1 MESMVVLRKHSL
13 AYQTRSFVSVTLVR
27 FIISGILAA
36 FGGIDKKTKKR
47 INFKLP
53 IQTMITIEKLL
64 DMGLHLGHTSKQ
76 MNPKMRPY
84 ICGKKNELQLLDLI
98 QSYWFL
104 KRACHFLML
113 AASQNKTFLFV
124 SKRKFLAKKMSLAN
138 SATHQ
143 DNYANKSTGKAE
155 PTPFP
160 SSASHG
166 KLPSVAEHGS
176 KSKAVFTSE
185 AHRKGA
191 AKKLVNVFYVNQR
204 WLGGLLTNW
213 HTVRK
218 CLNKLETLEKYEQS
232 GSLEKFSK
240 KEVATWKRDFQ
251 KLQTNLGGLRGMTQ
265 LPDIVIL
272 LGQLEGGEAIR
283 ECKKLNIPTVQ
294 LLDTNSDPNLA
305 DLFVPFN
312 DDSLTG
318 LHFVVTAFLKAIK
331 KGSTKLER
339 N

>member
-1 MESMVVLRKHSL
+1 
-13 AYQTRSFVSVTLVR
+13 
-27 FIISGILAA
+27 
-36 FGGIDKKTKKR
+36 
-47 INFKLP
+47 
-53 IQTMITIEKLL
+53 MITIEKLL
-64 DMGLHLGHTSKQ
+64 DMGLHLGHSSKQ

-104 KRACHFLML
+104 KRACRFLMV

-124 SKRKFLAKKMSLAN
+124 SKKKFLAKKMALAN
-138 SATHQ
+138 LNLIAPPNFERS
-143 DNYANKSTGKAE
+143 YEGKAALTQPE
-155 PTPFP
+155 HKLARLVGQ
-160 SSASHG
+160 ASHVVDA
-166 KLPSVAEHGS
+166 SNDTNS
-176 KSKAVFTSE
+176 KSK
-185 AHRKGA
+185 
-191 AKKLVNVFYVNQR
+191 NVFYVNQR

-240 KEVATWKRDFQ
+240 KEVATWKRDFE

-265 LPDIVIL
+265 LPDVVIL

-331 KGSTKLER
+331 KGHTLYAKQ
-339 N
+339 

>member
-1 MESMVVLRKHSL
+1 
-13 AYQTRSFVSVTLVR
+13 
-27 FIISGILAA
+27 
-36 FGGIDKKTKKR
+36 
-47 INFKLP
+47 
-53 IQTMITIEKLL
+53 MITIEKLL
-64 DMGLHLGHTSKQ
+64 DMGLHLGHSSKQ

-104 KRACHFLML
+104 KRACRFLMV

-124 SKRKFLAKKMSLAN
+124 SKKKFLAKKMALAN
-138 SATHQ
+138 LNDACEASTLGHRRIASHESTSGHRRSLKANLKTTLQ
-143 DNYANKSTGKAE
+143 SDYQRMQSDYIGSTSPKEIRSKHSDLPLDEKQGVNKSK
-155 PTPFP
+155 
-160 SSASHG
+160 
-166 KLPSVAEHGS
+166 
-176 KSKAVFTSE
+176 
-185 AHRKGA
+185 
-191 AKKLVNVFYVNQR
+191 NVFYVNQR

-240 KEVATWKRDFQ
+240 KEVATWKRDFE

-312 DDSLTG
+312 DDCLTG

-331 KGSTKLER
+331 KGLAKA

>member
-1 MESMVVLRKHSL
+1 
-13 AYQTRSFVSVTLVR
+13 
-27 FIISGILAA
+27 
-36 FGGIDKKTKKR
+36 
-47 INFKLP
+47 
-53 IQTMITIEKLL
+53 MITIEKLL
-64 DMGLHLGHTSKQ
+64 NMGLHLGHSSKQ

-113 AASQNKTFLFV
+113 AASQKKTFLFV
-124 SKRKFLAKKMSLAN
+124 SKKKFLAKKMALSNLSNIQDISLHTPN
-138 SATHQ
+138 LIQ
-143 DNYANKSTGKAE
+143 DASTLGVSNKQQNKGRKQKAE
-155 PTPFP
+155 KEL
-160 SSASHG
+160 SSYERNGQRTLNQRFITSGDAKSRRVLERSALPPHVASSILS
-166 KLPSVAEHGS
+166 KDSRPISSSVLEHS
-176 KSKAVFTSE
+176 QINNPK
-185 AHRKGA
+185 
-191 AKKLVNVFYVNQR
+191 NVFYVNQR

-312 DDSLTG
+312 DDCLTG

-331 KGSTKLER
+331 KGSSTLL
-339 N
+339 

>member
-1 MESMVVLRKHSL
+1 
-13 AYQTRSFVSVTLVR
+13 
-27 FIISGILAA
+27 
-36 FGGIDKKTKKR
+36 
-47 INFKLP
+47 
-53 IQTMITIEKLL
+53 MITIEKLL
-64 DMGLHLGHTSKQ
+64 NMGLHLGHTSKQ
-76 MNPKMRPY
+76 MNPKMKPY

-124 SKRKFLAKKMSLAN
+124 SKKKFLAKKMSLAN
-138 SATHQ
+138 SKGTT
-143 DNYANKSTGKAE
+143 SL
-155 PTPFP
+155 PTMPR
-160 SSASHG
+160 
-166 KLPSVAEHGS
+166 
-176 KSKAVFTSE
+176 T
-185 AHRKGA
+185 KGQQVE
-191 AKKLVNVFYVNQR
+191 LETNVNNVFYVNQR

-232 GSLEKFSK
+232 GSLERFSK

-331 KGSTKLER
+331 RGSSGGRPNMKPM
-339 N
+339 

>member
-1 MESMVVLRKHSL
+1 
-13 AYQTRSFVSVTLVR
+13 
-27 FIISGILAA
+27 
-36 FGGIDKKTKKR
+36 
-47 INFKLP
+47 
-53 IQTMITIEKLL
+53 MITIEKLL
-64 DMGLHLGHTSKQ
+64 NMGLHLGHPSNQ

-84 ICGKKNELQLLDLI
+84 ICGKKNSLQLLDLI

-124 SKRKFLAKKMSLAN
+124 SKKKFLAKKMAEDTKNQEQNNLFASPFTEK
-138 SATHQ
+138 SQ
-143 DNYANKSTGKAE
+143 DKAKSETK
-155 PTPFP
+155 
-160 SSASHG
+160 
-166 KLPSVAEHGS
+166 
-176 KSKAVFTSE
+176 
-185 AHRKGA
+185 
-191 AKKLVNVFYVNQR
+191 NVFYVNQR

-213 HTVRK
+213 QTVRE

-240 KEVATWKRDFQ
+240 KEVATWKRDFL

-265 LPDIVIL
+265 LPDVVIL

-294 LLDTNSDPNLA
+294 LLDTNSDPSLA
-305 DLFVPFN
+305 DLFIPFN
-312 DDSLTG
+312 DDCLTG

-331 KGSTKLER
+331 KGTAQVA
-339 N
+339 

>member
-1 MESMVVLRKHSL
+1 
-13 AYQTRSFVSVTLVR
+13 
-27 FIISGILAA
+27 
-36 FGGIDKKTKKR
+36 
-47 INFKLP
+47 
-53 IQTMITIEKLL
+53 MITIEKLL

-76 MNPKMRPY
+76 MNPKMKPY

-138 SATHQ
+138 ENQ
-143 DNYANKSTGKAE
+143 DNGYETTINSGVKEGGGTSRSSYSQAKA
-155 PTPFP
+155 
-160 SSASHG
+160 
-166 KLPSVAEHGS
+166 KVN
-176 KSKAVFTSE
+176 
-185 AHRKGA
+185 
-191 AKKLVNVFYVNQR
+191 NVFYVNQR

-265 LPDIVIL
+265 LPDVVIL

-305 DLFVPFN
+305 DLFIPFN

-331 KGSTKLER
+331 KGSAKL

>member
-1 MESMVVLRKHSL
+1 
-13 AYQTRSFVSVTLVR
+13 
-27 FIISGILAA
+27 
-36 FGGIDKKTKKR
+36 
-47 INFKLP
+47 
-53 IQTMITIEKLL
+53 MITIEKLL
-64 DMGLHLGHTSKQ
+64 NMGLHLGHSSKQ

-104 KRACHFLML
+104 KRACHFLVL
-113 AASQNKTFLFV
+113 AASQKKTFLFV
-124 SKRKFLAKKMSLAN
+124 SKKKFLAKKMALAN
-138 SATHQ
+138 LSNVKNIPVTSSTLHNTSSNFLHHGLVSSKLTGETLSQQTNSKETTYKKQKESAL
-143 DNYANKSTGKAE
+143 ASE
-155 PTPFP
+155 PSQTND
-160 SSASHG
+160 
-166 KLPSVAEHGS
+166 S
-176 KSKAVFTSE
+176 K
-185 AHRKGA
+185 
-191 AKKLVNVFYVNQR
+191 NIFYVNQR

-240 KEVATWKRDFQ
+240 KEVATWKRDFE

-272 LGQLEGGEAIR
+272 LGQLEGGEAIK

-312 DDSLTG
+312 DDCLTG

-331 KGSTKLER
+331 KGSAKL

>member
-1 MESMVVLRKHSL
+1 
-13 AYQTRSFVSVTLVR
+13 
-27 FIISGILAA
+27 
-36 FGGIDKKTKKR
+36 
-47 INFKLP
+47 
-53 IQTMITIEKLL
+53 MITIEKLL
-64 DMGLHLGHTSKQ
+64 DMGLHLGHSSKQ

-104 KRACHFLML
+104 KRACRFLMV

-124 SKRKFLAKKMSLAN
+124 SKKKFLAKKMALAN
-138 SATHQ
+138 LNLVGPSNSERSTQSTRGSKAATL
-143 DNYANKSTGKAE
+143 NKTK
-155 PTPFP
+155 P
-160 SSASHG
+160 SSVPPD
-166 KLPSVAEHGS
+166 LN
-176 KSKAVFTSE
+176 
-185 AHRKGA
+185 
-191 AKKLVNVFYVNQR
+191 NVFYVNQR

-240 KEVATWKRDFQ
+240 KEVATWKRDFE

-265 LPDIVIL
+265 LPDVVIL

-331 KGSTKLER
+331 KGHTLYAKR
-339 N
+339 

>member
-1 MESMVVLRKHSL
+1 
-13 AYQTRSFVSVTLVR
+13 
-27 FIISGILAA
+27 
-36 FGGIDKKTKKR
+36 
-47 INFKLP
+47 
-53 IQTMITIEKLL
+53 MITIEKLL
-64 DMGLHLGHTSKQ
+64 DMGLHLGHSSKQ

-104 KRACHFLML
+104 KRACRFLMM
-113 AASQNKTFLFV
+113 AAKQNKTFLFV
-124 SKRKFLAKKMSLAN
+124 SKKKFLAKKMALADLSN
-138 SATHQ
+138 EDTLSQ
-143 DNYANKSTGKAE
+143 
-155 PTPFP
+155 
-160 SSASHG
+160 
-166 KLPSVAEHGS
+166 VA
-176 KSKAVFTSE
+176 KSKIQ
-185 AHRKGA
+185 K
-191 AKKLVNVFYVNQR
+191 NVFYVNQR

-240 KEVATWKRDFQ
+240 KEVATWKRDFD

-283 ECKKLNIPTVQ
+283 ECKKLNIPTIQ

-312 DDSLTG
+312 DDCLTG

-331 KGSTKLER
+331 KGTVNK
-339 N
+339 

>member
-1 MESMVVLRKHSL
+1 
-13 AYQTRSFVSVTLVR
+13 
-27 FIISGILAA
+27 
-36 FGGIDKKTKKR
+36 
-47 INFKLP
+47 
-53 IQTMITIEKLL
+53 MITIEKLL
-64 DMGLHLGHTSKQ
+64 DMGLHLGHSSKQ

-104 KRACHFLML
+104 KRACRFLMV

-124 SKRKFLAKKMSLAN
+124 SKKKFLAKKLALADLNNVLPTSAQYTGTAGSNSLKA
-138 SATHQ
+138 AT
-143 DNYANKSTGKAE
+143 
-155 PTPFP
+155 
-160 SSASHG
+160 
-166 KLPSVAEHGS
+166 
-176 KSKAVFTSE
+176 TSE
-185 AHRKGA
+185 ARRTAGVNKS
-191 AKKLVNVFYVNQR
+191 KNVFYVNQR

-240 KEVATWKRDFQ
+240 KEVATWKRDFE

-312 DDSLTG
+312 DDCLTG

-331 KGSTKLER
+331 KGLTKL

>member
-1 MESMVVLRKHSL
+1 
-13 AYQTRSFVSVTLVR
+13 
-27 FIISGILAA
+27 
-36 FGGIDKKTKKR
+36 
-47 INFKLP
+47 
-53 IQTMITIEKLL
+53 MITIEKLL
-64 DMGLHLGHTSKQ
+64 DMGLHLGHPSKQ

-113 AASQNKTFLFV
+113 AASQKKTFLFV
-124 SKRKFLAKKMSLAN
+124 SKKKFLAKKMALAN
-138 SATHQ
+138 STTLLGSSFMPNASLPKVPFTLPK
-143 DNYANKSTGKAE
+143 ANNDAFNKAYTTKKNSE
-155 PTPFP
+155 Y
-160 SSASHG
+160 
-166 KLPSVAEHGS
+166 S
-176 KSKAVFTSE
+176 K
-185 AHRKGA
+185 
-191 AKKLVNVFYVNQR
+191 NIFYVNQR

-232 GSLEKFSK
+232 GSLERFSK
-240 KEVATWKRDFQ
+240 KEVATWKRDFE

-265 LPDIVIL
+265 LPDVVIL

-294 LLDTNSDPNLA
+294 LLDTNSNPNLA

-312 DDSLTG
+312 DDCLTG
-318 LHFVVTAFLKAIK
+318 LHFVVTAFLKAIE
-331 KGSTKLER
+331 KGTNLIHK
-339 N
+339 

>member
-1 MESMVVLRKHSL
+1 
-13 AYQTRSFVSVTLVR
+13 
-27 FIISGILAA
+27 
-36 FGGIDKKTKKR
+36 
-47 INFKLP
+47 
-53 IQTMITIEKLL
+53 MITIEKLL
-64 DMGLHLGHTSKQ
+64 DMGLHLGHSSKQ

-84 ICGKKNELQLLDLI
+84 ICGKKNELQVLDLI

-104 KRACHFLML
+104 KRACRFLMM

-124 SKRKFLAKKMSLAN
+124 SKKKFLAKKMALADLSLPTDAKQE
-138 SATHQ
+138 SKAKATSQ
-143 DNYANKSTGKAE
+143 FNKSK
-155 PTPFP
+155 
-160 SSASHG
+160 
-166 KLPSVAEHGS
+166 
-176 KSKAVFTSE
+176 
-185 AHRKGA
+185 
-191 AKKLVNVFYVNQR
+191 NVFYVNQR

-240 KEVATWKRDFQ
+240 KEVATWKRDFE

-312 DDSLTG
+312 DDCLTG

-331 KGSTKLER
+331 KGTK
-339 N
+339 

>member
-1 MESMVVLRKHSL
+1 
-13 AYQTRSFVSVTLVR
+13 
-27 FIISGILAA
+27 
-36 FGGIDKKTKKR
+36 
-47 INFKLP
+47 
-53 IQTMITIEKLL
+53 MITIEKLL
-64 DMGLHLGHTSKQ
+64 DMGLHLGHSSKQ

-113 AASQNKTFLFV
+113 AASQKKTFLFV
-124 SKRKFLAKKMSLAN
+124 SKKKFLAKKMALAN
-138 SATHQ
+138 SSNIQ
-143 DNYANKSTGKAE
+143 DISLHTPNLIQDASIKKQQNKAKKQKAE
-155 PTPFP
+155 KELSPYERSGQRATISDRPKVASSILSKDSRPT
-160 SSASHG
+160 SD
-166 KLPSVAEHGS
+166 LVLEHSQINNS
-176 KSKAVFTSE
+176 K
-185 AHRKGA
+185 
-191 AKKLVNVFYVNQR
+191 NVFYVNQR

-312 DDSLTG
+312 DDCLTG

-331 KGSTKLER
+331 KGSSTLEIR
-339 N
+339 G